1 MNISM
6 KIVSKRLI
14 IDILLMTI
22 NFKAWRGEGLPLSTT
37 SNEAAKMYD
46 ATLTQVSFILYTWVE
61 KVTVRG
67 KCLVQEHH
75 TVRDPTVQQ
84 GLKPRA

>member
-1 MNISM
+1 MAYEHFHEN
-6 KIVSKRLI
+6 SKRLI
-14 IDILLMTI
+14 IHILLMTI

-46 ATLTQVSFILYTWVE
+46 ANLTQVSLYTWVE

-67 KCLVQEHH
+67 KHLV
-75 TVRDPTVQQ
+75 
-84 GLKPRA
+84 PRA